1 MKLTL
6 VRFIVLACIGGC
18 QFLPPML
25 VSPVSSSVPTPEKTV
40 TPAPEDVMSED
51 LIRDKA
57 QLISLRVYSVNQ
69 EEWEKNGLILNESG
83 SGVLMAMEPTPTQPS
98 VYKYLVLT
106 ANHVAKKSR
115 EKGKE
120 SEFYIRTHDGLIHKA
135 RRHPQEF
142 DKTDLALLYF
152 YSPYRYQV
160 AGTAKKPLKEKH
172 KVFVTGFPCDLALT
186 NTPCPAEFK
195 LIAGE
200 VQRVLNKPL
209 VDNYSIGYTNEVVEG
224 TSGGP
229 IFNAQGEV
237 VGINGR
243 REDGKRSQYKRA
255 DGSESTGDEI
265 NEMKTL
271 RWGIPIDFY
280 LKLETRKLFKE
291 ILPLN
296 QEFVPIRYISKP
308 EPQTNQPTPTPST
321 TPKSTSEPDS
331 QTSQPTP
338 TSSTTPGNNSS
349 KKSQPGIEQHLDQLK
364 YVDMLHLPPFI
375 QIAVLVVGAFVIL
388 LLFLFFTNKTKV
400 SQTTKTQGKQ
410 GRKGNQD
417 NLIGQLSILFHNNYY
432 QATFLF
438 TTHQDQPE
446 NQPFY
451 LFTKDSELS
460 KHHHPFHI
468 ININNDQFIICI
480 KRAIPT
486 VKGTL
491 KPQVTSSSNDY
502 EFTENQ
508 ENVWQL
514 KKISQTAHSRIV
526 IEFVEMKPDTQV
538 IQNHL

>member
-18 QFLPPML
+18 QFLPPTQ
-25 VSPVSSSVPTPEKTV
+25 VSQVSSSVSTPVKTV

-229 IFNAQGEV
+229 ILNAQGEV

-243 REDGKRSQYKRA
+243 REDGKRSQYQRI
-255 DGSESTGDEI
+255 DGSESTEEQI
-265 NEMKTL
+265 QWMKTL
-271 RWGIPIDFY
+271 RWGIPVDFY
-280 LKLETRKLFKE
+280 LKLETKKLFNE
-291 ILPLN
+291 IPRLN
-296 QEFVPIRYISKP
+296 QEFVPIGYISKP
-308 EPQTNQPTPTPST
+308 EPQANQPTSTPST
-321 TPKSTSEPDS
+321 TPKITSGPDS
-331 QTSQPTP
+331 QTSQTTP
-338 TSSTTPGNNSS
+338 TSSTTPGNNSP
-349 KKSQPGIEQHLDQLK
+349 KKSQQGIEQHLDQLK
-364 YVDMLHLPPFI
+364 YVDMLHLSPI
-375 QIAVLVVGAFVIL
+375 QIAVLAVLVVGAFVIL

-400 SQTTKTQGKQ
+400 STTTKTQGKQ
-410 GRKGNQD
+410 GRNGNED
-417 NLIGQLSILFHNNYY
+417 KLIGQLSLRFYNNYY

-438 TTHQDQPE
+438 THQPQE
-446 NQPFY
+446 NKPFD
-451 LFTKDSELS
+451 LFHEEFS
-460 KHHHPFHI
+460 KNHYEYQI
-468 ININNDQFIICI
+468 YKNDKFIIFI
-480 KRAIPT
+480 KRSIPT
-486 VKGTL
+486 VEGKL
-491 KPQVTSSSNDY
+491 KPQVTSSNDNDY
-502 EFTENQ
+502 VFTENPA
-508 ENVWQL
+508 NVWQL
-514 KKISQTAHSRIV
+514 KKISQTAPSRIV
-526 IEFVEMKPDTQV
+526 IEFVDKPAPEV
-538 IQNHL
+538 IQNPQR